1 MNNNNKNSALN
12 KPAVSCRLISEA
24 ILNDKQLQ
32 QLNAKRVEIYSLA
45 TPTVIL
51 GKDGKAETVWID
63 EINHP
68 LLSKINEMID
78 QRTEQIKRGFNK
90 WLLTFSIWQVAEHK

>member
-1 MNNNNKNSALN
+1 MDNNNENSALN
-12 KPAVSCRLISEA
+12 KPAVSSRLISES

-32 QLNAKRVEIYSLA
+32 QLHAKKAEIYSLA

-63 EINHP
+63 ETNHP
-68 LLSKINEMID
+68 LLPKINEMIK
-78 QRTEQIKRGFNK
+78 QRTEQIKQWF
-90 WLLTFSIWQVAEHK
+90 Q

>member
-1 MNNNNKNSALN
+1 MNNNNENSALN
-12 KPAVSCRLISEA
+12 KPAVSSRLISEA
-24 ILNDKQLQ
+24 ILNDKQLR
-32 QLNAKRVEIYSLA
+32 QLYAKRAEIYSLA

-68 LLSKINEMID
+68 LLPKINEMIE
-78 QRTEQIKRGFNK
+78 QRTEQIKQWF
-90 WLLTFSIWQVAEHK
+90 Q

>member
-12 KPAVSCRLISEA
+12 KPAVSSRLISEA

-32 QLNAKRVEIYSLA
+32 QLYVKRAEIYSLA

-51 GKDGKAETVWID
+51 SKDGNAETVWID
-63 EINHP
+63 ETNHP
-68 LLSKINEMID
+68 LLPKINEMIE
-78 QRTEQIKRGFNK
+78 QRTEHIKRSF
-90 WLLTFSIWQVAEHK
+90 L

>member
-1 MNNNNKNSALN
+1 MENNNENSALN
-12 KPAVSCRLISEA
+12 KPAVSSHLISEA

-32 QLNAKRVEIYSLA
+32 QLYAKKAEIYSLA

-63 EINHP
+63 ETNHP
-68 LLSKINEMID
+68 LLPKINEMIE
-78 QRTEQIKRGFNK
+78 QRTEQIKQCQ
-90 WLLTFSIWQVAEHK
+90 QVQK

>member
-1 MNNNNKNSALN
+1 MENNNENSALN
-12 KPAVSCRLISEA
+12 KPASRLISEA

-32 QLNAKRVEIYSLA
+32 QLHAKRAEIYSLV

-63 EINHP
+63 ETNHP
-68 LLSKINEMID
+68 LLPNINEMIE
-78 QRTEQIKRGFNK
+78 QRTEQIKRWF
-90 WLLTFSIWQVAEHK
+90 Q

>member
-1 MNNNNKNSALN
+1 MNNNNENSALN
-12 KPAVSCRLISEA
+12 KPAVSSRLISEA

-32 QLNAKRVEIYSLA
+32 QLNVKRVEIYSLA

-63 EINHP
+63 ETNHP
-68 LLSKINEMID
+68 LLPKINEMIE
-78 QRTEQIKRGFNK
+78 QRTEQIKQWF
-90 WLLTFSIWQVAEHK
+90 Q

>member
-1 MNNNNKNSALN
+1 MNNDNENSALN
-12 KPAVSCRLISEA
+12 KPAVSSRLISEA

-32 QLNAKRVEIYSLA
+32 QLHTKRTEIYSLA

-63 EINHP
+63 ETNHP
-68 LLSKINEMID
+68 LLTKINEMIE
-78 QRTEQIKRGFNK
+78 QRTEQIKQWFK
-90 WLLTFSIWQVAEHK
+90 

>member
-1 MNNNNKNSALN
+1 MENNNENSALN
-12 KPAVSCRLISEA
+12 KPAVSSRLISEA

-32 QLNAKRVEIYSLA
+32 QLNVKRAEIYSLV

-63 EINHP
+63 ETNHP
-68 LLSKINEMID
+68 LLPKINEMIE
-78 QRTEQIKRGFNK
+78 QRTEQIKQWF
-90 WLLTFSIWQVAEHK
+90 Q

>member
-1 MNNNNKNSALN
+1 MNNNNENSALN
-12 KPAVSCRLISEA
+12 KPAVSSRLISEA

-32 QLNAKRVEIYSLA
+32 QLHAKRAEIYSLA

-63 EINHP
+63 ENNHP
-68 LLSKINEMID
+68 LLPKINEMIEK
-78 QRTEQIKRGFNK
+78 RTEQIKQWF
-90 WLLTFSIWQVAEHK
+90 Q